1 MENIDMSYFWELQ
14 NDFSKLPVDLRKK
27 DFSQYYNKQ
36 LTEND
41 VRNIVGNTFKKELIS
56 HVIPIPNDIEMHD
69 QWIGIVNEKKCGK
82 SLFIEEIKE
91 TPKEIVFRFAEG
103 ESDYKKIYNW

>member
-41 VRNIVGNTFKKELIS
+41 VRNIVGNTFKKELI
-56 HVIPIPNDIEMHD
+56 N
-69 QWIGIVNEKKCGK
+69 
-82 SLFIEEIKE
+82 FIIH
-91 TPKEIVFRFAEG
+91 
-103 ESDYKKIYNW
+103 